1 MSITPIHDPL
11 RTENQSREREQR
23 LFAAIELGVI
33 AQAAVDGHL
42 DTDAS
47 SEELA
52 VIIAEGQQATVQVWT
67 LFLPMVWSMARPHAR
82 GRTSLDDLVG
92 AGCIGLAEAIRRY
105 DPSRGTRFSTLAWT
119 WIRRYVSEESLC
131 DGTSRTMWRRRT
143 EMVVARTA
151 ENLSTLRGHAATV
164 AEVAAELGRPKEW
177 VRQRWQIDKDVP
189 LEGIA
194 LFADMRM
201 MTHDITDGGLDD
213 VRKLVETLPEPHRSV
228 VRLRHGFEGAP
239 MGLDQVACQLG
250 CSERSVRRIQKQA
263 HSRLRTQLGRGL
275 AEVA

>member
-131 DGTSRTMWRRRT
+131 DGTSRTIWRRRT

-201 MTHDITDGGLDD
+201 MTHDITDDGLDD
-213 VRKLVETLPEPHRSV
+213 VRKLVGRLPGR
-228 VRLRHGFEGAP
+228 RHIGRW
-239 MGLDQVACQLG
+239 CG
-250 CSERSVRRIQKQA
+250 CGTV
-263 HSRLRTQLGRGL
+263 SREHPWAWTR
-275 AEVA
+275 

>member
-105 DPSRGTRFSTLAWT
+105 DPSRGTRFSTPKWRLNSAVPGSGGGSAGRST
-119 WIRRYVSEESLC
+119 
-131 DGTSRTMWRRRT
+131 RTFHWR
-143 EMVVARTA
+143 A
-151 ENLSTLRGHAATV
+151 LR
-164 AEVAAELGRPKEW
+164 
-177 VRQRWQIDKDVP
+177 
-189 LEGIA
+189 
-194 LFADMRM
+194 
-201 MTHDITDGGLDD
+201 
-213 VRKLVETLPEPHRSV
+213 
-228 VRLRHGFEGAP
+228 
-239 MGLDQVACQLG
+239 
-250 CSERSVRRIQKQA
+250 CSPTCA
-263 HSRLRTQLGRGL
+263 
-275 AEVA
+275 

>member
-92 AGCIGLAEAIRRY
+92 SGCIGLA
-105 DPSRGTRFSTLAWT
+105 
-119 WIRRYVSEESLC
+119 
-131 DGTSRTMWRRRT
+131 
-143 EMVVARTA
+143 
-151 ENLSTLRGHAATV
+151 
-164 AEVAAELGRPKEW
+164 
-177 VRQRWQIDKDVP
+177 
-189 LEGIA
+189 
-194 LFADMRM
+194 
-201 MTHDITDGGLDD
+201 
-213 VRKLVETLPEPHRSV
+213 
-228 VRLRHGFEGAP
+228 
-239 MGLDQVACQLG
+239 
-250 CSERSVRRIQKQA
+250 
-263 HSRLRTQLGRGL
+263 
-275 AEVA
+275 